1 MNAST
6 SYENYENALVY
17 KEVLK
22 LQFFSEKM
30 KNSSTVLRKISYNGT
45 LKKCYVLYI
54 DVFSNCK
61 CAVYRFAASPRGLC
75 SVSRSPRGLCSG
87 SRSPRGLCWERPAWE
102 EFSLGAATLG
112 RVFAGSG
119 LPGKSFRWE
128 RPPWEKF
135 SLGAASLGK
144 VFAEE
149 AKMAWLGCYGRANI
163 AADSLGANDMSLDLL
178 YTVHDLA
185 RKHTVSTFTVCIS
198 LYKHE

>member
-1 MNAST
+1 MITQPVQFYCLTPHSHRT
-6 SYENYENALVY
+6 LYTVY
-17 KEVLK
+17 
-22 LQFFSEKM
+22 
-30 KNSSTVLRKISYNGT
+30 NIDTVSHTVSL
-45 LKKCYVLYI
+45 LYRHSV
-54 DVFSNCK
+54 VFAGSGFPRR
-61 CAVYRFAASPRGLC
+61 RFR
-75 SVSRSPRGLCSG
+75 
-87 SRSPRGLCWERPAWE
+87 WERLPWE
-102 EFSLGAATLG
+102 EFSLGAASLGGVFAGSGFPRRSFRWERPPWEKFSLGAASLG

>member
-1 MNAST
+1 
-6 SYENYENALVY
+6 L
-17 KEVLK
+17 
-22 LQFFSEKM
+22 
-30 KNSSTVLRKISYNGT
+30 G
-45 LKKCYVLYI
+45 
-54 DVFSNCK
+54 
-61 CAVYRFAASPRGLC
+61 AASLGGIFAGSGFPR
-75 SVSRSPRGLCSG
+75 RSFR
-87 SRSPRGLCWERPAWE
+87 WERPPWE
-102 EFSLGAATLG
+102 KFSLGAASLG

-163 AADSLGANDMSLDLL
+163 AADSMGANDMSLDLL

-185 RKHTVSTFTVCIS
+185 RKHTVSTFTVCTVYLYINTSDLLFTELGCCVPIS
-198 LYKHE
+198 IQLQFQVSGFSHISGSTRAH

>member
-1 MNAST
+1 MITQPVQFYCLTPHSHRT
-6 SYENYENALVY
+6 LYTVY
-17 KEVLK
+17 
-22 LQFFSEKM
+22 
-30 KNSSTVLRKISYNGT
+30 NIDTVSHTVSL
-45 LKKCYVLYI
+45 LYRHSV
-54 DVFSNCK
+54 VFAGSGFPRR
-61 CAVYRFAASPRGLC
+61 RFR
-75 SVSRSPRGLCSG
+75 
-87 SRSPRGLCWERPAWE
+87 WERLPWE
-102 EFSLGAATLG
+102 EFSLGAASLG
-112 RVFAGSG
+112 GVFAGSG
-119 LPGKSFRWE
+119 FPRRSFRWE